1 MKTNALKLTVGL
13 LSGSLLAG
21 CGGDDG
27 GSTGT
32 VNTNTSTASYDAATG
47 KAKGTPINAKFIDG
61 AVSGLQY
68 KSNSYNGTTGTD
80 GGFICA
86 SGDVV
91 EFVIGSLSLGTS
103 VCQGVVTPQTLA
115 AEKSQQVVQGATTTS
130 ASGTTTVGGETVQTV
145 LSPVIHTDPKVVN
158 RVRLLMS
165 LDTDSDATNGIT
177 LPSATEQANVST
189 TSLDFAT
196 TATFDNTA
204 TAVLQAMTSTA
215 NRSLVSSTDA
225 STHFNSVL
233 TSLVATDTNY
243 NLSTGAYVDAV
254 AVAAAQAAANAAASN
269 QGYGEGDD

>member
-1 MKTNALKLTVGL
+1 MKTNALKITVGL

-32 VNTNTSTASYDAATG
+32 VNTATSSTYDAATG

-68 KSNSYNGTTGTD
+68 KSNSYNGTTASD
-80 GGFICA
+80 GSFVCA
-86 SGDVV
+86 SGDLV
-91 EFVIGSLSLGTS
+91 EFMIGSLSLGTS
-103 VCQGVVTPQTLA
+103 ICQGVVTPQSLA
-115 AEKSQQVVQGATTTS
+115 APITQQVVQGATTTS
-130 ASGTTTVGGETVQTV
+130 ASGTTTVGGETVQNV
-145 LSPVIHTDPKVVN
+145 AGPIVHTDPSVVN

-165 LDTDSDATNGIT
+165 LDSDSDATNGIT
-177 LPSATEQANVST
+177 LPSATEQANVTT

-196 TATFDNTA
+196 TATFDSTA
-204 TAVLQAMTSTA
+204 TAVLQAMTTTA

-233 TSLVATDTNY
+233 TNLVSTDSNY

-254 AVAAAQAAANAAASN
+254 AVAAAQAAANAAAAN
-269 QGYGEGDD
+269 NGYGNGDD